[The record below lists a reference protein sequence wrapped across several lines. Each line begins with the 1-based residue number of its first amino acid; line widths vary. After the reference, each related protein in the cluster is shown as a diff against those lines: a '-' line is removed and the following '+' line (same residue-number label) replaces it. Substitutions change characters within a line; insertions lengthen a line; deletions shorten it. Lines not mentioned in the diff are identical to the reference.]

1 MRRCRICPVPLGGN
15 MIKWEWFNFFSD
27 WPALPEG
34 AIIVQSWDTASTTS
48 ELADYSVGIPAQI
61 DKTGTIHVLD
71 FVRGRW
77 QFPDLLREIRK
88 AAQCHQPKSVLIEDH
103 GPGIGVQQTLKQQG
117 LPVIPIKPKGDKV
130 GRMLPHTAS
139 LEAGKVLL
147 KKRCPLAR

>member
-1 MRRCRICPVPLGGN
+1 
-15 MIKWEWFNFFSD
+15 MIKWEWFNSFSD

-88 AAQCHQPKSVLIEDH
+88 AAQWHQPKSVLIETH

-117 LPVIPIKPKGDKV
+117 LPVIPTKPKGRQ
-130 GRMLPHTAS
+130 GGPYASPHRQFGGGEGAA
-139 LEAGKVLL
+139 E
-147 KKRCPLAR
+147 KRCPLAR